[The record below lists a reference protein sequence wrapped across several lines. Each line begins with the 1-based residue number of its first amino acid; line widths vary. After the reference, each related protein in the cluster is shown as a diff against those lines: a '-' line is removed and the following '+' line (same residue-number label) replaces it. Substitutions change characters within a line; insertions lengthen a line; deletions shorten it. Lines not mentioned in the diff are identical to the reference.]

1 MIRSCFL
8 SILILL
14 VVATTAYSHPTPNWD
29 PAHIKEFRLL
39 KHAKEVRVIKDVP
52 DINAFAQCLSCAD
65 TIVKVT
71 FWSFVFGSSKYKES
85 KYKFNTTIDVI
96 GDKPESGRWMYDSVQ
111 GVFTYLDPFIQSVYK
126 LNEKDREVVNR
137 FFETDASSL
146 KRE

>member
-14 VVATTAYSHPTPNWD
+14 VVATTAYSHPTPSWV

-39 KHAKEVRVIKDVP
+39 KHTQEVRVIKDVQ
-52 DINAFAQCLSCAD
+52 DINALAQCLSRAD
-65 TIVKVT
+65 TTVKVT
-71 FWSFVFGSSKYKES
+71 FWSFVFGSSKYKEG
-85 KYKFNTTIDVI
+85 KYKFNSTIDVI

-126 LNEKDREVVNR
+126 LNEKDREVVNG
-137 FFETDASSL
+137 FFETGASSL